1 MPEIVILPAMFL
13 AIVAIIKI
21 VTDNRI
27 KTRLIQEGL
36 VDEKV
41 KFLYQS
47 GSERPGI
54 SNVKWGLVLVGIGLA
69 AMIGFW
75 FPEAVSEEGVIG
87 LMFIFAG
94 LGFLIYYFVASR
106 GTDSRKDNTA
116 N

>member
-1 MPEIVILPAMFL
+1 MPEMVIVPAMFL
-13 AIVAIIKI
+13 AIVAIVKI
-21 VTDNRI
+21 VADSRI

-41 KFLYQS
+41 KFLYQT

-54 SNVKWGLVLVGIGLA
+54 SSIKWGLVLIGIGAA

-75 FPEAVSEEGVIG
+75 FPHVISEEGVIG
-87 LMFIFAG
+87 LMCIFAG
-94 LGFLIYYFVASR
+94 AGFLIYYFVAAH
-106 GTDSRKDNTA
+106 GADSRKDDTA